1 MADSP
6 KGNSGNEWDQLPT
19 VVTSGTSLARQ
30 ASTPNPT
37 ALSTELRP
45 ARSPDEDEEGVDLL
59 HYWGIIVKRR
69 WTVISVVVAAVALAV
84 VQTMLTTPMY
94 SSTVTVQI
102 DAEPIRVMTSDG
114 VVPRHDFTY
123 IPTQLEVL
131 RSQSNAERVVQHL
144 GLAEGEGI
152 SLKPSPLA
160 AFFYSLFT
168 PSSEAETEEAP
179 ADADAAGTPAP
190 DAAASEVD
198 EAAIQRRRIEGLAGF
213 VRGGMSVEPVKD
225 SRLIRIS
232 FAAADPELAAK
243 IANGIAESY
252 IESNLDRRVDASSFA
267 MRALETSLADTK
279 ARLEASERALINF
292 AQEQQLVD
300 VDNNEP
306 LAAQNLSGLNEAIA
320 SARQDR
326 IAAEA
331 RLRSLQTGPLSAI
344 PEVLT
349 SDLIN
354 SLKESRS
361 VLASEYQQKL
371 ATFKP
376 DFPEMK
382 QLKGRIDELDRQI
395 EAATQTIRA
404 SIEAE
409 FRAATQREQMLQ
421 AQLDAARGE
430 VFEARGRA
438 IEYNILKREVDTN
451 RQQYDALLARFKEVG
466 LASDIN
472 VGANNI
478 SIVDRAKVPGAPFK
492 PNLTSNIQAGLMLG
506 LILGILL
513 ALLVEYLDDTV
524 KVPEDVERKLQLP
537 LLGVIPKVM
546 VNETVQELMT
556 DPRSAF
562 SEAYR
567 SLRTA
572 LQFSTDKGVPK
583 TLLVTSS
590 NMAEGKSTTAH
601 VLAFKFAQLGKRVLL
616 IDCDLR
622 NPSLH
627 KRLAGAVNTNGLSAY
642 LAGAIKPQEMV
653 RASGIDNLSF
663 APAGTLPPNPAE
675 LLASPRMSALLTVA
689 SHKYDLV
696 ILDGPPVMGLADV
709 PILSHMAAGTLIV
722 VESAETRVGMVTSA
736 LKRLQAARARV
747 VGVVMTKYDSR
758 IAGYG
763 YGYGYGYSYYSYGGN
778 TTPRQLGKS

>member
-1 MADSP
+1 MAESS
-6 KGNSGNEWDQLPT
+6 KGNPGNEWDQLPT
-19 VVTSGTSLARQ
+19 VVTPGNSLARQ
-30 ASTPNPT
+30 GAAPKPT

-45 ARSPDEDEEGVDLL
+45 SRSPDEEEEGVDLL

-69 WTVISVVVAAVALAV
+69 WTVISVIVAAVALAV

-94 SSTVTVQI
+94 SSTVTIQI
-102 DAEPIRVMTSDG
+102 DSEPIRVVTTDG

-131 RSQSNAERVVQHL
+131 RSYSTAERVVQHL
-144 GLAEGEGI
+144 GLAEGAGI
-152 SLKPSPLA
+152 SLQPSPLA
-160 AFFYSLFT
+160 AFFYSLFAPKQEEVAEGVDAGT
-168 PSSEAETEEAP
+168 EAEP
-179 ADADAAGTPAP
+179 AAGAATPP
-190 DAAASEVD
+190 EVD
-198 EAAIQRRRIEGLAGF
+198 EAAMQRRRIEGLANF

-225 SRLIRIS
+225 SRLVRIS
-232 FAAADPELAAK
+232 FAAADAEVAAR

-279 ARLEASERALINF
+279 ARLEESERALINF

-306 LAAQNLSGLNEAIA
+306 LAAQNLSGLNEAI
-320 SARQDR
+320 SKARQDR

-331 RLRSLQTGPLSAI
+331 RLRSLQSGPLAAI

-349 SDLIN
+349 SELIN
-354 SLKESRS
+354 RLKESRS

-376 DFPEMK
+376 EFPEMK
-382 QLKGRIDELDRQI
+382 QLRGRIDELDRQI
-395 EAATQTIRA
+395 ETATQTIRA

-409 FRAATQREQMLQ
+409 FRAANQREQMLQ
-421 AQLDAARGE
+421 TQLDAVRGE
-430 VFEARGRA
+430 VFEARGRT
-438 IEYNILKREVDTN
+438 IEYNILKREVETN

-472 VGANNI
+472 VGSNNI
-478 SIVDRAKVPGAPFK
+478 SIVDRAKVPGGPFK
-492 PNLTSNIQAGLMLG
+492 PNLTTNIQAGLMLG
-506 LILGILL
+506 LILGVLL

-572 LQFSTDKGVPK
+572 LQFSTDRGVPK

-627 KRLAGAVNTNGLSAY
+627 KRLPGAVNTNGLSAY

-653 RASGIDNLSF
+653 RPSGIENLSF

-736 LKRLQAARARV
+736 IKRLQAARARV
-747 VGVVMTKYDSR
+747 VGAVLTKYDSR
-758 IAGYG
+758 VAGYG
-763 YGYGYGYSYYSYGGN
+763 YGYGYGYSYYSYGGDA
-778 TTPRQLGKS
+778 TPKQLGKS

>member
-1 MADSP
+1 MAESP
-6 KGNSGNEWDQLPT
+6 KGNPGNEWDQLPT
-19 VVTSGTSLARQ
+19 VVTPGNSIARQ
-30 ASTPNPT
+30 SAAPKPA
-37 ALSTELRP
+37 ALSTEVRP
-45 ARSPDEDEEGVDLL
+45 GRGPDEEEEGVDLL

-69 WTVISVVVAAVALAV
+69 WTVISVIVAAVALAV

-102 DAEPIRVMTSDG
+102 DAEPIRVMTTDG

-131 RSQSNAERVVQHL
+131 RSHTTAERVVQHL

-152 SLKPSPLA
+152 SLQPSPLA

-168 PSSEAETEEAP
+168 PTTE
-179 ADADAAGTPAP
+179 
-190 DAAASEVD
+190 AASEDAAPESDSAPSAEAAAGDVD
-198 EAAIQRRRIEGLAGF
+198 EAAIQRRRIEGMANF
-213 VRGGMSVEPVKD
+213 VRGGMSVDPVKD

-232 FAAADPELAAK
+232 FAAADAEVAARV
-243 IANGIAESY
+243 ANGIAEAY
-252 IESNLDRRVDASSFA
+252 IEMNLDRRVDASSFA

-279 ARLEASERALINF
+279 ARLEESERALINF
-292 AQEQQLVD
+292 AQEQQLID

-320 SARQDR
+320 IARRDR

-331 RLRSLQTGPLSAI
+331 RLRSLQSGPLSAI

-349 SDLIN
+349 SNLIN

-376 DFPEMK
+376 EFPEMK
-382 QLKGRIDELDRQI
+382 QLKGRIDEVDRQI
-395 EAATQTIRA
+395 DAATQNIRA
-404 SIEAE
+404 SIDAE
-409 FRAATQREQMLQ
+409 FRAASQREQMLQ

-430 VFEARGRA
+430 VFEARGRT
-438 IEYNILKREVDTN
+438 IEYNILKREVETN

-478 SIVDRAKVPGAPFK
+478 SIVDRAKVPGGPFK
-492 PNLTSNIQAGLMLG
+492 PNLTTNIQAGLMLG
-506 LILGILL
+506 LILGVLL

-546 VNETVQELMT
+546 VNETVQELMV

-627 KRLAGAVNTNGLSAY
+627 KRLPGAVNTNGLSAY

-653 RASGIDNLSF
+653 RPSGIENLSF

-722 VESAETRVGMVTSA
+722 VESSETRVGMVTSA
-736 LKRLQAARARV
+736 IKRLQAARARV
-747 VGVVMTKYDSR
+747 VGTVLTKYDSR

-763 YGYGYGYSYYSYGGN
+763 YGYGYGYSYYSYGGDA
-778 TTPRQLGKS
+778 TPKQLGKS